1 LISPSSITVTDPVR
15 EPPARP
21 AGPYEL
27 SVIVPTFNERA
38 NVERLVAKLHACLT
52 GVAWQAIFVDD
63 NSPDDTAAAVKAIA
77 AHDPRIQCLRRVRR
91 RGLAGAVVE
100 GALAS
105 AAPFVAVIDG
115 DLQHDETLLPAMF
128 ETLKSGQAQLVI
140 ASRYVGEDEP
150 RVDGLDG
157 PLRRI
162 GSDLANRLGRM
173 VLRQAVSD
181 PVSGFFMIRREL
193 IERVAPKLA
202 TEGFKILFDL
212 IASQPERLRIVE
224 LPYSFR
230 EREAGGSKLDNRIVI
245 DFLGLV
251 LSKVSRGVI
260 PTRALLFFMVGA
272 SGVAVHVAVLQA
284 LLRLAHLGFDQAQL
298 IAAVT
303 AMTSN
308 YLINNEVTYRD
319 RRRSGVGLMVG
330 YLKFCALCGVGLF
343 ANLAV
348 ASVLDRWAPDY
359 PLLAG
364 TVGALFG
371 ALWNYMSTS
380 LAVW

>member
-1 LISPSSITVTDPVR
+1 MGVVSEIAGASRQT
-15 EPPARP
+15 PAP
-21 AGPYEL
+21 ATGAGPFEL
-27 SVIVPTFNERA
+27 TVVVPTFNERA
-38 NVERLVAKLHACLT
+38 NVAKLVGKLQDCLQ

-63 NSPDDTAAAVKAIA
+63 DSPDGTAAAVKAIA
-77 AHDPRIQCLRRVRR
+77 AQDSRIQCLRRVRR

-105 AAPFVAVIDG
+105 AALYVAVIDG
-115 DLQHDETLLPAMF
+115 DLQHDETLLPAML
-128 ETLKSGQAQLVI
+128 ETLKAGRAQLVI
-140 ASRYVGEDEP
+140 ASRYVGDEAEP
-150 RVDGLDG
+150 VGGLDG
-157 PLRRI
+157 PLRRA
-162 GSDLANRLGRM
+162 GSDVANRLGRM

-212 IASQPERLRIVE
+212 IASQPERLAIIE
-224 LPYSFR
+224 LPYTFR
-230 EREAGGSKLDNRIVI
+230 EREAGGSKLDKRIVI
-245 DFLGLV
+245 DYLGLL
-251 LSKVSRGVI
+251 LSKISNGVI

-272 SGVAVHVAVLQA
+272 SGVVINVLVLQA
-284 LLRLAHLGFDQAQL
+284 LLRVGHLDFATAQL
-298 IAAVT
+298 AAAIT
-303 AMTSN
+303 AMSTN

-319 RRRSGVGLMVG
+319 RRKGGLGLLIG
-330 YLKFCALCGVGLF
+330 YLKFCALCSVGLF

-359 PLLAG
+359 PLMAG
-364 TVGALFG
+364 TTGALFA
-371 ALWNYMSTS
+371 ALWNYVSTS